1 MRKSRFS
8 SIAIGFFI
16 GCLAV
21 CGRWVESVIDSPR
34 HIARQLERMVDVM
47 GEFPASSKLRFE
59 MTLAKWRM
67 ALGSPDA
74 ISTCGLDKSSH
85 HFVQHGA
92 QEKPAMNRL
101 AQA

>member
-8 SIAIGFFI
+8 TVVGFFI
-16 GCLAV
+16 AAMAL
-21 CGRWVESVIDSPR
+21 CGRWGESILDLPR
-34 HIARQLERMVDVM
+34 RASYHVSRSIDVM

-74 ISTCGLDKSSH
+74 ISANGLVKSSH
-85 HFVQHGA
+85 HFVQRGVQSPVIGKAHA
-92 QEKPAMNRL
+92 L
-101 AQA
+101 A